1 MPLIKKPPETV
12 ERTIRLE
19 EPVSQLLDDY
29 CRFVDCTPDYVT
41 NFALRKMLA
50 RDPEYK
56 KWKTSQPAGSPRK
69 AGRDSTPN
77 PRTA

>member
-1 MPLIKKPPETV
+1 MALIKRPPETI
-12 ERTIRLE
+12 ERRIRLD

-29 CRFVDCTPDYVT
+29 SRFVNCTPDYVT

-56 KWKTSQPAGSPRK
+56 KWKSSQVPAPPEDAATAAHNSK
-69 AGRDSTPN
+69 AS
-77 PRTA
+77 

>member
-1 MPLIKKPPETV
+1 MALIKKPPETV
-12 ERTIRLE
+12 ERHIRLD

-56 KWKTSQPAGSPRK
+56 KWKASQPPASPRK
-69 AGRDSTPN
+69 AGADSTHI